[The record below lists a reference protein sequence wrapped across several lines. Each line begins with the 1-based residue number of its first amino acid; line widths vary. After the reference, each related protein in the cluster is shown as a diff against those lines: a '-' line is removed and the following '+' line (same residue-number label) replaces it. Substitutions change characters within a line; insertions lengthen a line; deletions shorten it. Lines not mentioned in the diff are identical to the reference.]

1 MAGGKEHVVVLGGG
15 FAGLETAFLLK
26 HRLHDQISITIVS
39 DEADFLFRPN
49 TIYIPFGLDP
59 DELRIPLGGP
69 TSKQGI
75 DFVHARVEDVD
86 PTERLVRLAGRDPL
100 PYDRLVIGTGA
111 SMRPSEV
118 PGLAEHANTIWTPMD
133 MLALGQRLREIVERG
148 KDGTVTRL
156 LFLIPPNNKCSG
168 PLYEMVQMVETHL
181 RREGV
186 RESVEITWTSS
197 ESAYIQAFG
206 PKIHEVVEEE
216 FHERHIDGRLQWVVD
231 RVLPD
236 RVLYTNGEE
245 VSYDVLVAFP
255 PYVAALEYGALP
267 HDDRGF
273 LNVEHASRAVLG
285 HPNIYAPGDAGDFPV
300 KQAFLAFL
308 QADAAAEAIVSEV
321 LQKEPRV
328 TFDAVSMCVMEQF
341 DKATFAQVPL
351 RLTGD
356 PARPVEVRPGAE
368 DEYKVGVSPLWR
380 MGKKLL
386 GVYLPMRFR
395 AGEPFHAGTAWTMME
410 VGLKGM
416 SGVLAQ

>member
-1 MAGGKEHVVVLGGG
+1 MTVEKQRIVVLGGG
-15 FAGLETAFLLK
+15 FAGLETAFLVN
-26 HRLHDQISITIVS
+26 HRLHDQVSITIVS
-39 DEADFLFRPN
+39 DEPDFLFRPN
-49 TIYIPFGLDP
+49 TIYVPFGLDP
-59 DELRIPLGGP
+59 DELRIPLTGP

-86 PTERLVRLAGRDPL
+86 PGERLVRLAGHDPL
-100 PYDRLVIGTGA
+100 PYDKLVVGTGA

-118 PGLAEHANTIWTPMD
+118 PGLAEHANTIWTPKD
-133 MLALGQRLREIVERG
+133 MLALGDRLTEIVERARDG
-148 KDGTVTRL
+148 KRTRL

-181 RREGV
+181 RREDV
-186 RESVEITWTSS
+186 RDAVDIIWTSS
-197 ESAYIQAFG
+197 EQAYIQAFG
-206 PKIHEVVEEE
+206 PKVHEVVEEE
-216 FHERHIDGRLQWVVD
+216 FAERGIDGRLRWVVEE
-231 RVLPD
+231 VLPD
-236 RVLYTNGEE
+236 RVRYTNGEE
-245 VSYDVLVAFP
+245 VAYDVLVAFP
-255 PYVAALEYGALP
+255 PYVAALEYSGLP
-267 HDDRGF
+267 RDDRGF
-273 LNVEHASRAVLG
+273 LTTELEDRAVVG
-285 HPNIYAPGDAGDFPV
+285 HPGIYAPGDAGDFPV

-308 QADAAAEAIVSEV
+308 QADAVAESIVGEV
-321 LQKEPRV
+321 LGKEPRV

-368 DEYKVGVSPLWR
+368 GEYKVGVSPLWR

-416 SGVLAQ
+416 SGVLAR